1 MLRSLYAG
9 VSGLKAHMT
18 KMDVIG
24 NNISNVNTTGYKS
37 SRATFKTMFSQTVQ
51 GASAPQE
58 GRGGTNPQ
66 QVGLGV
72 SLGSIDKNMGQ
83 GNLQSTGIN
92 TDLAID
98 GEGFFIMESGTG
110 PVYSRAG
117 ASTFDRDGYLVN
129 STTGYRM
136 QGWMADANGDINLNG
151 NLTDITLKQSM
162 PAQATD
168 KIPYSGNLDADAE
181 VGKAD
186 ATNITTVDVYDS
198 LGTTHKVQL
207 EFTKTAN
214 NEWNYEITDIG
225 GVDDINNATLNGNG
239 DLTGT
244 ITFDETNGNI
254 ATIDGESIGD
264 IENGNADFPVLSFT
278 PSGGGIIPTDPIS
291 ADSPTPITL
300 DFSSIKQ
307 RSGAMSADA
316 DTPTGYKA
324 GSIKKF
330 AADSSGTITGLYD
343 NGMKQT
349 IGRVALATFNNPAG
363 LTEEGSTVY
372 RTSNNSGL
380 ARVGSPGDNGVGV
393 VRAGSLEM
401 SNVDLSGE
409 MTEMITTQRGFQA
422 NSKIISTGDQI
433 LEQLVNLKR

>member
-1 MLRSLYAG
+1 MYAG

-37 SRATFKTMFSQTVQ
+37 SRATFKTMFSQTIQ
-51 GASAPQE
+51 GASSPQE

-72 SLGSIDKNMGQ
+72 SLGSIDKNMTQ
-83 GNLQSTGIN
+83 GNLQYTGIN

-117 ASTFDRDGYLVN
+117 STTFDRDGYLV
-129 STTGYRM
+129 STTTGYKM

-151 NLTDITLKQSM
+151 DLTDITLKQSM

-168 KIPYSGNLDADAE
+168 KIPYEGNLNADAV
-181 VGKAD
+181 VGESD
-186 ATNITTVDVYDS
+186 ATGITTVNVYDS
-198 LGTTHKVQL
+198 LGTLHKVQL
-207 EFTKTAN
+207 EFTKADN
-214 NEWNYEITDIG
+214 NEWSYEITDIG
-225 GVDDINNATLNGNG
+225 GIDDIGDATLDGGG

-244 ITFDETNGNI
+244 LTFDEVSGNI
-254 ATIDGESIGD
+254 ATIDGKAIAD

-278 PSGGGIIPTDPIS
+278 PNGGGVIPTDPIS

-300 DFSSIKQ
+300 DFSSITQ
-307 RSGAMSADA
+307 RSGGMSAEA
-316 DTPTGYKA
+316 KTPTGYKA

-330 AADSSGTITGLYD
+330 AIDKSGTITGQYD
-343 NGMKQT
+343 NGMQQT
-349 IGRVALATFNNPAG
+349 LGRVALATFNNPAG
-363 LTEEGSTVY
+363 LTEEGSTIY
-372 RTSNNSGL
+372 RVSNNSGL
-380 ARVGSPGDNGVGV
+380 ASIGSPGDNGVGV
-393 VRAGSLEM
+393 IGAGSLEM

-422 NSKIISTGDQI
+422 NSKIISTGDQM